1 MQLIKRHDAQFL
13 VVFIFS
19 LPPARFPLA
28 FSCSYLSQLM
38 RDDRIFR
45 EMGDKRVFGLFD
57 FDQAYN
63 GWNGLRGETKF
74 HDLSQGLCKKDYR
87 PERLRVSHARAP

>member
-19 LPPARFPLA
+19 LPPVCFPLA

-45 EMGDKRVFGLFD
+45 EMGG
-57 FDQAYN
+57 
-63 GWNGLRGETKF
+63 
-74 HDLSQGLCKKDYR
+74 
-87 PERLRVSHARAP
+87 PAPNSTGHLAQP